1 MTLLHIPTLMLVL
14 LLGHGLLAVEIL
26 QAERRLVA
34 REALRRWALAAGLLV
49 PGLGLL
55 GARLWLPEALCVM
68 LGNALVMLASLC
80 IADAMSRFVRE
91 RPLPP
96 RLWRWAGF
104 SLPACLLLVPLTPPQ
119 RVLLMS
125 VLLALSPAWCL
136 WLWWRHRVRLEAS
149 LRSVALMQLLH
160 LLVLLARLVHVSLD
174 PGAYQDLAV
183 GNPVQ
188 GLLLL
193 VSALSMLGAG
203 FGFVLACSER
213 ATRQLRAQADHDD
226 LTGALNRRA
235 AELQLEQAL
244 ARLRRE
250 GGSLAFVLVDLDH
263 FKQINDRHGHA
274 VGDAVLQAFVAR
286 LKARLRASDAVARYG
301 GEEFALLL
309 PGADAAAALA
319 LAEQLREAV
328 QALRVPD
335 GRGGQVQ
342 LTLSAGVALGEAHAT
357 PQGLY
362 RAADAALYAAK
373 RGGRNRVRLAD
384 ESLA

>member
-1 MTLLHIPTLMLVL
+1 MNLLHTPTLMLVL

-26 QAERRLVA
+26 LAERRLVA
-34 REALRRWALAAGLLV
+34 REALRRWAVAAGLLV

-55 GARLWLPEALCVM
+55 GARLWLPEALCVVA
-68 LGNALVMLASLC
+68 GNVLVLLASLF
-80 IADAMSRFVRE
+80 IADAMHRFVRA

-96 RLWRWAGF
+96 RLWRALAL
-104 SLPACLLLVPLTPPQ
+104 SLPALLLLVPLTPPQ
-119 RVLLMS
+119 RVLAMS
-125 VLLALSPAWCL
+125 VLLLAAPAWCV
-136 WLWWRHRVRLEAS
+136 WLWWCDRARLEAS
-149 LRSVALMQLLH
+149 LRSVALMQLLS
-160 LLVLLARLVHVSLD
+160 LLVLLARIAHVLME
-174 PGAYQDLAV
+174 PGAYQDLAL
-183 GNPVQ
+183 GNTVQ

-213 ATRQLRAQADHDD
+213 AARLLRAQADHDD

-235 AELQLEQAL
+235 AELQLEHAL

-263 FKQINDRHGHA
+263 FKQVNDRHGHA

-309 PGADAAAALA
+309 QGADAVAALA

-328 QALRVPD
+328 QDLRVPD
-335 GRGGQVQ
+335 GRGGQVSV
-342 LTLSAGVALGEAHAT
+342 TLSAGVALGEGAAT

-373 RGGRNRVRLAD
+373 RGGRNRVHLAN
-384 ESLA
+384 ECPA

>member
-26 QAERRLVA
+26 LAERRLVA

-119 RVLLMS
+119 RVLVMS
-125 VLLALSPAWCL
+125 VLLTLSPAWCL
-136 WLWWRHRVRLEAS
+136 WLWWRHRARLEAS